1 MDERIAP
8 LNAIQDIDNSNL
20 EFSDL
25 QVVEA
30 LLREKNILRYNENI
44 SRLNAII
51 GFFLETRRFDET
63 LFRSKNQ

>member
-8 LNAIQDIDNSNL
+8 LIAIQDIENSNL

-30 LLREKNILRYNENI
+30 LLREKSILRYNENI
-44 SRLNAII
+44 SRLDAII
-51 GFFLETRRFDET
+51 GFF
-63 LFRSKNQ
+63 

>member
-8 LNAIQDIDNSNL
+8 LNVIQDIDHTNL

-30 LLREKNILRYNENI
+30 VLREKNILRCNENI
-44 SRLNAII
+44 SRLCAII
-51 GFFLETRRFDET
+51 GFFLEIKRFDER
-63 LFRSKNQ
+63 LFRSKNH